1 MPFRHFLKCETMP
14 CTSEQFELM
23 TLCKEVMMMNKV
35 QNVLCM
41 SLHGNQSPI
50 EFKTKDI
57 RRKAPQFIQ
66 AYSKTPKDD
75 LNA

>member
-1 MPFRHFLKCETMP
+1 MPFRHLLKGETMP

-23 TLCKEVMMMNKV
+23 TLCTEVMTMSKV

-41 SLHGNQSPI
+41 SLHGNQSFI
-50 EFKTKDI
+50 KFKTKDI

-66 AYSKTPKDD
+66 AYSKTPRDD
-75 LNA
+75 LNE

>member
-1 MPFRHFLKCETMP
+1 MP

-23 TLCKEVMMMNKV
+23 TLCKEVMTMSKV

-41 SLHGNQSPI
+41 SLHGNQSSI
-50 EFKTKDI
+50 EFETKDI

-66 AYSKTPKDD
+66 AYSKPPRDD
-75 LNA
+75 LNE

>member
-1 MPFRHFLKCETMP
+1 MP

-23 TLCKEVMMMNKV
+23 TLCKEVMTMSKV

-41 SLHGNQSPI
+41 SLHGNQSFI

-66 AYSKTPKDD
+66 AYSKPPRDD
-75 LNA
+75 LNE